1 LVKATGGTP
10 AQAAYVLRW
19 KRILDCVALKQPDR
33 MPVALHATFWLAKY
47 GGISCRELMYDCRK
61 TAELAIAACEEF
73 QPEICFPSTMLAVGR
88 QLEATGFQQVNWPGH
103 GVPDN
108 RPYQYLDRE
117 YMKAEEYDEFLFDP
131 TGFYLNTYL
140 PRVATVFQGLT
151 PLATLTG
158 SFFFEIAFAGG
169 IFQQPAVRQA
179 IEQLTK
185 AGEETVQY
193 MQEWM
198 AFAQGLAG
206 RGLPMSSGPGA
217 LAPYDIVAD
226 FFRGATGMMK
236 DLFRHKDKVLQVL
249 DKVRILHLRKVLAAA
264 TLSTNPIVFIPVHWA
279 PDAFMSPKQF
289 ETFWWPTF
297 RRLLLDLIEAGLIPI
312 VLWESDCTKRLATI
326 RDVPAGKC
334 VYWFERT
341 DMVTAF
347 EALGDVVALRGNI
360 SPSVLTTG
368 TPQDVDLAVKH
379 LVDNVWQ
386 RGGKLILDG
395 AFGLPDETPVEN
407 VRAMFAAARKYAS

>member
-1 LVKATGGTP
+1 M
-10 AQAAYVLRW
+10 
-19 KRILDCVALKQPDR
+19 DCVALKQPDR
-33 MPVALHATFWLAKY
+33 MPVAFHATFWLAKY
-47 GGISCRELMYDCRK
+47 GGTSCRELMYDCRK

-73 QPEICFPSTMLAVGR
+73 QPEICIPATFLALGR
-88 QLEATGFQQVNWPGH
+88 QLEATDFQQVNWPGH
-103 GVPDN
+103 GVADK

-117 YMKAEEYDEFLFDP
+117 YMTAEEHDEFLFDA
-131 TGFYLNTYL
+131 TGFYFNTYL

-158 SFFFEIAFAGG
+158 SFFFEIACAGG
-169 IFQQPAVRQA
+169 IFQQPQVRQA
-179 IEQLTK
+179 IEQLTQ
-185 AGEETVQY
+185 AGEESVQY
-193 MQEWM
+193 MQEWK
-198 AFAQGLAG
+198 AFEQGLAA
-206 RGLPMSSGPGA
+206 RGFPMSSGPSA

-236 DLFRHKDKVLQVL
+236 DLFRHKDEVLQGL
-249 DKVRILHLRKVLAAA
+249 EKVRILHLRKVLASAKL
-264 TLSTNPIVFIPVHWA
+264 TPSPIVFIPIHWA

-297 RRLLLDLIEAGLIPI
+297 RRLLLDLIEAGLIPM
-312 VLWESDCTKRLATI
+312 VLWESDRTKPLPTI

-347 EALGDVVALRGNI
+347 EAPGDVVALRGNI

-379 LVDNVWQ
+379 PVDNVWQ
-386 RGGKLILDG
+386 RGGKLILDD

-407 VRAMFAAARKYAS
+407 VRAIFAAARKYAS